1 MKKIILLLL
10 LVTVLFISSATCFA
24 QSQNEKFEITSN
36 EVKGETYSIEVVLPD
51 GYDAAKKYP
60 TIYFTDWYYAS
71 NLISS
76 LMSVLRYNVEP
87 FIIVGIQDKSS
98 VDEMSWTKNRTRDLT
113 PTYIKTEDSLSHL
126 PAGTSGGAKHYLSFI
141 KNELIPAVEKKYAS
155 DIEKR
160 GYSGYSLGGLFGT
173 YILLNEPDL
182 FNKYL
187 IGSPSLWWDDY
198 LLSKELIEM
207 KAESLTSINS
217 IFLAVEEEGPQLRGY
232 TEIKMQI
239 LQKKTDAL
247 KFETVIILDE
257 NHMTAIPSTFIKG
270 LKFLYGN

>member
-1 MKKIILLLL
+1 MPI
-10 LVTVLFISSATCFA
+10 AFA

-113 PTYIKTEDSLSHL
+113 PTNIKTEDSIIHL
-126 PAGTSGGAKHYLSFI
+126 PTGSSGGAKHYLSFI

-239 LQKKTDAL
+239 LQKKTDGL
-247 KFETVIILDE
+247 KFEPVIILDE

>member
-113 PTYIKTEDSLSHL
+113 PTNIKTEDSLSHL

>member
-1 MKKIILLLL
+1 
-10 LVTVLFISSATCFA
+10 
-24 QSQNEKFEITSN
+24 
-36 EVKGETYSIEVVLPD
+36 
-51 GYDAAKKYP
+51 
-60 TIYFTDWYYAS
+60 
-71 NLISS
+71 
-76 LMSVLRYNVEP
+76 MSVLRYNVEP

-113 PTYIKTEDSLSHL
+113 PTNIKTEDSIIHL
-126 PAGTSGGAKHYLSFI
+126 PTGSSGCAKHYLSFI

-247 KFETVIILDE
+247 KFEPVIILDE